1 MREPGVGPRGG
12 LTDWYLMNVA
22 DMWACLQDHQTDH
35 HWRHVAGWR
44 KVCDLA
50 GQHLDRLRTYR
61 DGLARAWPPE
71 TSAAA
76 RVYLAELD
84 DLIEQVQHTH
94 DAAAA
99 NQSALSAATQALTST
114 RTELKRIYDE
124 YASKLQQKRAWDET
138 AADPKAAAGSRTS
151 QPPVT
156 DTDLE
161 RLNIQAR
168 GIMYG
173 LSGELQ
179 QAQVMLRQPPP
190 AAPVARQPSDPDAY
204 GGAAGTPVIPPIV
217 PVAIRSPNKSAGKRP
232 TSPVRL
238 APSPKTPQIGP
249 VLGRAEPALGP
260 NSSNSRAPG
269 TPQVMPNVP
278 SPGIGIPP
286 APPPA
291 GPGGRPDSAR
301 PAQNRPGQIGHPV
314 ARGGTRA
321 SLPNSGNSPRALPPG
336 GVIGGIPGVGPTQP
350 GSGSTQPRRTN
361 PIGGVIGGGAAGTAP
376 GGAAGS
382 RPRGGRVFNGMQPP
396 STFGGIPRPGAAGAA
411 ETIGAWKD
419 PDQGDCADQQRRWD
433 PDDPWV
439 TDQGVSPVVRP
450 PDEDGPIDPGP
461 AIGFNR

>member
-1 MREPGVGPRGG
+1 MREPGVGRSGG

-61 DGLARAWPPE
+61 DGLAKAWPPE
-71 TSAAA
+71 TNAAA

-114 RTELKRIYDE
+114 RSELKKIYDE
-124 YASKLQQKRAWDET
+124 YASKLQQKRAWEES

-190 AAPVARQPSDPDAY
+190 PQRAQPARDQPPFEGNLPTAAVPI
-204 GGAAGTPVIPPIV
+204 IPPIV
-217 PVAIRSPNKSAGKRP
+217 PVPLTAPRSAQSPSSLPSPTRPVPMSSAPKAGPILGMATPGPAPAPPNPTNLVGSP
-232 TSPVRL
+232 TSP
-238 APSPKTPQIGP
+238 PSG
-249 VLGRAEPALGP
+249 L
-260 NSSNSRAPG
+260 G
-269 TPQVMPNVP
+269 TPSAPLPPGLPRPAIPNPGHIQAGQV
-278 SPGIGIPP
+278 
-286 APPPA
+286 
-291 GPGGRPDSAR
+291 GRPSGER
-301 PAQNRPGQIGHPV
+301 PN
-314 ARGGTRA
+314 
-321 SLPNSGNSPRALPPG
+321 PRSMPYG
-336 GVIGGIPGVGPTQP
+336 GVIGGDP
-350 GSGSTQPRRTN
+350 GSNLSRPAASGDQPRRVN
-361 PIGGVIGGGAAGTAP
+361 PIGGVIGGGGAGTAP
-376 GGAAGS
+376 TGAAGS
-382 RPRGGRVFNGMQPP
+382 RPAGGKGFNGTQKFPIASTPP
-396 STFGGIPRPGAAGAA
+396 PQMGISNASGIGGAPARPGDNK
-411 ETIGAWKD
+411 KD
-419 PDQGDCADQQRRWD
+419 YEELRQWD
-433 PDDPWV
+433 PDNPWE
-439 TDQGVSPVVRP
+439 TDRGVSPVVQP
-450 PDEDGPIDPGP
+450 PDDEGPIDPGP
-461 AIGFNR
+461 AIGINR